1 MKVSPLQYFAGPK
14 LRATIRGNESPS
26 AFSLVELMVACA
38 VLAMLLGLISMAI
51 RQMAGG
57 IQTSSA
63 KVNAFQSARTGFEA
77 VNRTLSLATLN
88 TYWDYFDTYKKPRGT
103 NTDFTPSLYGRQS
116 DLHFLIMNNDFPA
129 PAGLEPVGHAVFFQ
143 APLGYFTNTATP
155 NPPGSLNPCGFFV
168 AYGNDPAK
176 PNIEE
181 LLNRPRFRLYQWLP
195 SSESLAVDP
204 SLGRITNTNWIS
216 PSNALQPLAE
226 NVIAFVVRVPSS
238 GEDGFSTAATNYW
251 WDSLTPWSSGTQAS
265 TDNTQPSQ
273 MHQLPPLVNVTMVAI
288 EEAAA
293 NRLLGDSSS
302 AASAAT
308 ALGIPDLSTLF
319 ATASS
324 YESDLAT
331 LERGLSSKSIPYRV
345 FTTTVPLR
353 GSRWSP

>member
-1 MKVSPLQYFAGPK
+1 MKVSPLQSFAGLK

-88 TYWDYFDTYKKPRGT
+88 TYWDYFDSSRRPRGT
-103 NTDFTPSLYGRQS
+103 NANFTPALYGRQS
-116 DLHFLIMNNDFPA
+116 DLHFLITNSSFTIQS
-129 PAGLEPVGHAVFFQ
+129 GLEPVGHAAFFQ
-143 APLGYFTNTATP
+143 APLGYFTNTSTA
-155 NPPGSLNPCGFFV
+155 NPPGSLNPCGLFV
-168 AYGNDPAK
+168 AFGNDPSK
-176 PNIEE
+176 PDVAG
-181 LLNRPRFRLYQWLP
+181 LPNRPRFRLYEWLP
-195 SSESLAVDP
+195 SSESLMVDP
-204 SLGRITNTNWIS
+204 NLGRITNAGWIS
-216 PSNALQPLAE
+216 PTKALHPLAE

-238 GEDGFSTAATNYW
+238 EEGVFSKSATNYG
-251 WDSLTPWSSGTQAS
+251 WDSLTTWTGNQ
-265 TDNTQPSQ
+265 QPAQ
-273 MHQLPPLVNVTMVAI
+273 MHQLPPLVDVTMVAI

>member
-1 MKVSPLQYFAGPK
+1 MKASPLQSFAGIK
-14 LRATIRGNESPS
+14 LRATLRGNESPS

-51 RQMAGG
+51 RQMASG
-57 IQTSSA
+57 IQISSA

-88 TYWDYFDTYKKPRGT
+88 TYWDYFDSSRRPRGT
-103 NTDFTPSLYGRQS
+103 NANFTPALYGRQS
-116 DLHFLIMNNDFPA
+116 DLHFLITSSSFTIQS
-129 PAGLEPVGHAVFFQ
+129 GLESVGHAAFFQ
-143 APLGYFTNTATP
+143 APLGYFTNTSTA
-155 NPPGSLNPCGFFV
+155 NPPGSLNPCGLFV
-168 AYGNDPAK
+168 AFGNDPSK
-176 PNIEE
+176 PDIEG
-181 LLNRPRFRLYQWLP
+181 LPNRPRFRLYEWLP
-195 SSESLAVDP
+195 SSESLMVAP
-204 SLGRITNTNWIS
+204 NLGRITNAGWIAPTN
-216 PSNALQPLAE
+216 AHHPLAE
-226 NVIAFVVRVPSS
+226 NIVAFVVRVPSS
-238 GEDGFSTAATNYW
+238 SESGLSTRATNYG
-251 WDSLTPWSSGTQAS
+251 WDSLITWTGNQ
-265 TDNTQPSQ
+265 QPAQ
-273 MHQLPPLVNVTMVAI
+273 MHQLPPLVDVTMVAI

>member
-88 TYWDYFDTYKKPRGT
+88 TYWDYFDSSRRPRGT
-103 NTDFTPSLYGRQS
+103 NANFTPALYGRQS
-116 DLHFLIMNNDFPA
+116 DLHFLITNSYFTIQS
-129 PAGLEPVGHAVFFQ
+129 GIEPVGHAAFFQ
-143 APLGYFTNTATP
+143 APLGYFTNTSTA
-155 NPPGSLNPCGFFV
+155 NPPGSLNPCGLFV
-168 AYGNDPAK
+168 AFGNDPSK
-176 PNIEE
+176 PDVAG
-181 LLNRPRFRLYQWLP
+181 LPNRPRFRLYEWLP
-195 SSESLAVDP
+195 SSESLMVDP

-216 PSNALQPLAE
+216 PSNALHPLAE

-238 GEDGFSTAATNYW
+238 EEGVFSKSATNYG
-251 WDSLTPWSSGTQAS
+251 WDSLTTWTGNQ
-265 TDNTQPSQ
+265 QPAQ
-273 MHQLPPLVNVTMVAI
+273 MHQLPPLVDVTMVAI

-293 NRLLGDSSS
+293 NRLLGNSPS